1 MTGDVQKADGELQ
14 ARHKRLIED
23 ACAQAARVRLTHC
36 TSPGQTSGSVSP
48 EPPAVRGDPDS
59 DGPPPDSFTGYQL
72 IREIHRGGQGIVY
85 QAMQESTKRKVAIKV
100 MKEGP
105 FASTADKARFDREV
119 QILAQL
125 QHPNIVAIHDTG
137 VARGYH
143 YFVMDYIRGQPLDV
157 YMAAGQ
163 RGIEETLCLFAS
175 ICDAVNAAH
184 LRGVIHRDLKPSN
197 IRINGNGE
205 PHVLDFGL
213 AKMAASPS
221 DASMMTVTGAFMGS
235 PPWASPE
242 QAEGVLSKIDMRT
255 DVYSLGVILY
265 QMLTGKLPY
274 DVTGNMREVLDRIQ
288 KAVPQRP
295 SAIRRGL
302 NDEVDTIVLKCL
314 AKERER
320 RYQTSGE
327 LGRDVRHYLAGDPIE
342 AKRDS
347 VRYVLF
353 KQLRKFKLAATVAG
367 VFVVVVTIGFVTSL
381 TLWRQAEQRQAEA
394 ETVTRFLSDTFASV
408 HPSNARGREV
418 SVREI
423 LDNAGEDIE
432 KRLADQPL
440 VKAAIRGTIG
450 STYMGLGLYGQA
462 ESHLRAAYDIYTH
475 ELGDEHADTLR
486 SRAELAT
493 LLWRQGNYAAAEK
506 LVSRTLEIRRHLLGE
521 EHPDTLRSMNTL
533 SNVYS
538 AQGDDA
544 AAEKLLRHALAVC
557 RGILS
562 DEAPLTLILMNN
574 LGSTLYLQGNY
585 IEAEMLLRK
594 TLEIRRRDPGDRDPS
609 TLRTMDG
616 LGLVLGE
623 QGKYSEAEALH
634 REALELSR
642 EVNGYEHPETTG
654 FIHVL
659 ANVLAVQ
666 GKLDEARTYIAALI
680 PRRKEAAERL
690 LTDPESLN
698 DCAWLLLT
706 CEPEDLRDPEAALP
720 MVKKAVEISGGPAP
734 RFLYTLAL
742 AYHMSGQIDKAI
754 ETQKQAFAALSEVD
768 TAYRTKLELTL
779 VSFLR
784 EKGDHQAA
792 DSLLDQAVTR
802 TSVTNGTER
811 IELVRRMTELAL
823 LLQAS
828 GKHALY
834 GSVCRALNELR
845 RGGSHQGES
854 GMATALVA
862 LGSALIQQEKFE
874 ETDAIL
880 SKWLDIQQLGGYN
893 WMKEH
898 SEDPPDRLHEFI
910 ERVVKFYEV
919 HEGANPGNGYAEKA
933 AQWRAKLEEME
944 TSR

>member
-1 MTGDVQKADGELQ
+1 LNRNIDTDPATGSE
-14 ARHKRLIED
+14 RELIEP
-23 ACAQAARVRLTHC
+23 ARRSADELAVAMA
-36 TSPGQTSGSVSP
+36 GSQ
-48 EPPAVRGDPDS
+48 PPS
-59 DGPPPDSFTGYQL
+59 DSFPGYS
-72 IREIHRGGQGIVY
+72 IVREVHRGGQGVVY
-85 QAMQESTKRKVAIKV
+85 QAIHKGTKRKVAIKV
-100 MKEGP
+100 LREGP
-105 FASTADKARFDREV
+105 FASPRERARFEREMN
-119 QILAQL
+119 ILAQL
-125 QHPNIVAIHDTG
+125 DDPHIVRIHDSGTVG
-137 VARGYH
+137 GSFY
-143 YFVMDYIRGQPLDV
+143 YVMDYISGHPLDF
-157 YMAAGQ
+157 YMAS
-163 RGIEETLCLFAS
+163 RRWTVVETLRLFER
-175 ICDAVNAAH
+175 ICEAVNAAH
-184 LRGVIHRDLKPSN
+184 VRGVIHRDLKPSN
-197 IRINGNGE
+197 IRIDAQGQA
-205 PHVLDFGL
+205 HVLDFGL
-213 AKMAASPS
+213 AKVAAGEITGESQPRVM
-221 DASMMTVTGAFMGS
+221 SMTGEFIGS
-235 PPWASPE
+235 LPWASPE
-242 QAEGVLSKIDMRT
+242 QVEGISGKIDMRT